1 MKIKK
6 PEYYLKIAV
15 LGDAGVGKTS
25 LCTRLTKDY
34 FCPGYELTVGLQIH
48 SYVAS
53 FTGQSQHILL
63 YDVAGQPRF
72 GEMLDVFIRGS
83 LGVILV
89 FDCSS
94 ILTFLS
100 IEDSWLPFIRKYLP
114 NVPIVLVAS
123 KYDQEDYIEVIESQ
137 VEALLL
143 SFGDDFNFVSFINT
157 SAKNGTNVNLM
168 IREIIAACEVPPSF
182 RMLGSNNSVITAER
196 LQRVSG
202 IGSHGLSNILPS
214 YNHQTLTNSKTE
226 EE

>member
-1 MKIKK
+1 MKIKN
-6 PEYYLKIAV
+6 PEHYLKIAV

-53 FTGQSQHILL
+53 FTGQSQHVLL

-83 LGVILV
+83 VGVILV

-94 ILTFLS
+94 ILSFLS
-100 IEDSWLPFIRKYLP
+100 IEDIWLPFIRKNLP
-114 NVPIVLVAS
+114 NVPIVLAAS
-123 KYDQEDYIEVIESQ
+123 KYDQEDFLEVTESQ

-143 SFGDDFNFVSFINT
+143 AFGDDFNFVSFVNT
-157 SAKNGTNVNLM
+157 SAKNGTNVNAM
-168 IREIIAACEVPPSF
+168 IREIVAVCEAPPSF
-182 RMLGSNNSVITAER
+182 RMLESNSSVRTDER

-202 IGSHGLSNILPS
+202 TGPLELSDILPS
-214 YNHQTLTNSKTE
+214 YNRQTLTNSKTE

>member
-53 FTGQSQHILL
+53 LKGQSQHILL

-83 LGVILV
+83 VGVILV
-89 FDCSS
+89 YDCSS

-100 IEDSWLPFIRKYLP
+100 IEDIWLPFIRKNLP

-123 KYDQEDYIEVIESQ
+123 KSDQEDFKEVSESQ

-143 SFGDDFNFVSFINT
+143 VLGDEFNFVSVINT
-157 SAKNGTNVNLM
+157 SAKIGTNVKDM
-168 IREIIAACEVPPSF
+168 IHEIVAVCEMHPLF
-182 RMLGSNNSVITAER
+182 RILGSNNSVRKDEY
-196 LQRVSG
+196 LERVS
-202 IGSHGLSNILPS
+202 SMEPLGLSNIPPS
-214 YNHQTLTNSKTE
+214 YNRQTLTNSKTE

>member
-53 FTGQSQHILL
+53 FAGQSQHVLL

-83 LGVILV
+83 MGIILV
-89 FDCSS
+89 YDCSS

-100 IEDSWLPFIRKYLP
+100 IEDTWLPFIQKYLP

-123 KYDQEDYIEVIESQ
+123 KYDQEDFMEVSESQ

-143 SFGDDFNFVSFINT
+143 AFGDDFNFVSFVNT
-157 SAKNGTNVNLM
+157 SAKNGTNVNAM
-168 IREIIAACEVPPSF
+168 IREIIAVCEVPPSF
-182 RMLGSNNSVITAER
+182 RMLKRNSSVRTDEHLHSVSDMGSLGR
-196 LQRVSG
+196 
-202 IGSHGLSNILPS
+202 SNIIPS
-214 YNHQTLTNSKTE
+214 YNDQTLTNSKTE